1 MTKKKWSELT
11 SRQQTLVLVGASIEL
26 ALTATSLI
34 DLAKRPADQIRG
46 PKPVWFAGVFIQPIG
61 PIAYLTIGIRR

>member
-34 DLAKRPADQIRG
+34 DLAKRPADQIRC
-46 PKPVWFAGVFIQPIG
+46 V
-61 PIAYLTIGIRR
+61 